1 MGEAH
6 GAFGGAEHGFNGLL
20 AFLVEGVFFQPG
32 LYGLAPWFGGLPDWL
47 GIGRQ
52 AEVIGPLPP
61 GAPECHQRL
70 DPACLQGRHGRAAGN
85 AGVDQNCAG
94 QADSRLHAQHGLSE
108 ARRVGRGC
116 DQVGGQDQLRPLG
129 GHYGLGAEGLP
140 VFVRVRAA
148 RRSAV
153 WVGQVAL
160 PIRRRFVVRRPGWAA
175 APFWRRMPLLLLQ
188 PAQRCRWPASRS
200 THARSQRRERN
211 LDAFASTLVPLID
224 AAPSRSSPASRAS
237 SSTCRNAVPPKRA
250 AFAAERAALL
260 VRRKAAT
267 VSRSGRKAVDRQS
280 QHQTRVTLRLAAR
293 ARGHLERARWH
304 AIRRSH
310 DGTGHVAFGQLRPGQ
325 AGAETPGRG

>member
-32 LYGLAPWFGGLPDWL
+32 LHGLAPWFGGLPDWL

-148 RRSAV
+148 RRSGASERCLGRSGCFADPAAV
-153 WVGQVAL
+153 CRPAAGVGGRAVLAAY
-160 PIRRRFVVRRPGWAA
+160 AA
-175 APFWRRMPLLLLQ
+175 AASATSAAVSVASF
-188 PAQRCRWPASRS
+188 AQHPRP
-200 THARSQRRERN
+200 
-211 LDAFASTLVPLID
+211 V
-224 AAPSRSSPASRAS
+224 AAQG
-237 SSTCRNAVPPKRA
+237 
-250 AFAAERAALL
+250 AELGR
-260 VRRKAAT
+260 VR
-267 VSRSGRKAVDRQS
+267 VHLGAVDRRRAQPQQPGFARQQ
-280 QHQTRVTLRLAAR
+280 QHMQECRPAE
-293 ARGHLERARWH
+293 ARGVC
-304 AIRRSH
+304 
-310 DGTGHVAFGQLRPGQ
+310 G
-325 AGAETPGRG
+325 